1 MTAKQSF
8 DLILALTLSIFAIPL
23 IAIAS
28 IAIRLE
34 SPGPA
39 LFKQSRV
46 GRNGVPFVCYKLRT
60 MYVGTQQAASHEVA
74 RSAVTRVGTFL
85 RRTKIDELPQLWN
98 VLRGDMSFVGPRP
111 SLRTQT
117 TLIELRNALGVLSA
131 RPGITGLAQVNG
143 IDMSDPQRLAE
154 MDAEYLQTAN
164 TLGDIRLMLMT
175 LLGKGSG
182 DRVKI

>member
-1 MTAKQSF
+1 
-8 DLILALTLSIFAIPL
+8 
-23 IAIAS
+23 
-28 IAIRLE
+28 
-34 SPGPA
+34 
-39 LFKQSRV
+39 
-46 GRNGVPFVCYKLRT
+46 
-60 MYVGTQQAASHEVA
+60 
-74 RSAVTRVGTFL
+74 
-85 RRTKIDELPQLWN
+85 
-98 VLRGDMSFVGPRP
+98 MSFVGPRP
-111 SLRTQT
+111 SLRTQA